1 MKIIGSIGA
10 AAFAAISLQVGA
22 SAVSA
27 ADVWSD
33 ALLHIRGAV
42 DRNNDGL
49 WTATDYTSDN
59 TEIPDVA
66 HAAETAPSSL
76 KIKYGLATH
85 ADSNVRIVN
94 QEVKLISEGRTV
106 TRPVLYFPQ
115 GDFVEGGVNKAHQQY
130 FYLFDGGSPITNDQ
144 WTAIFRLKPD
154 GMNIYKTDGKGN
166 PDPIGGCWFF
176 NFPVQ
181 GARNEMRLGLR
192 TETGNKA
199 SGFINLC
206 VGNTTNNKK
215 TNLLATNDWMEVSI
229 AVSGRVVRLSS
240 CIPGV
245 MRRWNTHTVGQG
257 SDDPSGILKPSLL
270 RLGMCGRGAVESTD
284 YGNADSYRGCFDTI
298 GIWNRALSD
307 AEVVEAFGGGN
318 PGIVR
323 LGVEGGSAKLFA
335 GEKATGP
342 VTLNPTEHDQ
352 RLWPASFG
360 AGAVVTVPFSVDKYR
375 AGKAQALR
383 IVAQPGSAKGNFL
396 VSIDGKSVGEIPVA
410 ACAANEVPSASLLAL
425 KEKYFAL
432 GDHTLTLTCDMADGD
447 VKLDVVEIAGS
458 WQAGD
463 GTANDTSY
471 DSDTGWAVDSTSK
484 PWADTYYAASM
495 NMKDCAYY
503 IGGSL
508 SALRRDKVIR
518 WNLPKGLASRAKFRL
533 TFRILGGNGAQKPGG
548 GNYSP
553 SGRNILTTINGTLV
567 STQLFGNKTYDAIE
581 IPADVLHDGLNEV
594 RLGFDT
600 LDVGY
605 IWCNLYY
612 LKLDM
617 TSCESDWRPGMAI
630 LLR

>member
-1 MKIIGSIGA
+1 MK
-10 AAFAAISLQVGA
+10 SLIMLSAVAVATVGA

-49 WTATDYTSDN
+49 WTATDYTSAN

-66 HAAETAPSSL
+66 HAAETAPTSA
-76 KIKYGLATH
+76 KISYNMTAH
-85 ADSNVRIVN
+85 ADSNVRIVE
-94 QEVKLISEGRTV
+94 QDVKLTSEGRTV
-106 TRPVLYFPQ
+106 RRPVLYFPQ
-115 GDFVEGGVNKAHQQY
+115 PHFDNGGIPYVRCQAFK
-130 FYLFDGGSPITNDQ
+130 LFNGTSPITNDL
-144 WTAIFRLKPD
+144 WTAIFRIKPEVFMVQKLTSA
-154 GMNIYKTDGKGN
+154 GAEATTGS
-166 PDPIGGCWFF
+166 CWFF
-176 NFPVQ
+176 HCPVQ
-181 GARNEMRLGLR
+181 GSPNEMRLGVR
-192 TETGNKA
+192 TKDGNKT
-199 SGFINLC
+199 GFLSLC
-206 VGNTTNNKK
+206 TGYTTNNEMGE
-215 TNLLATNDWMEVSI
+215 LIVTNDWMEISLC
-229 AVSGRVVRLSS
+229 VSGRLARIS
-240 CIPGV
+240 CGMPGK
-245 MRRWNTHTVGQG
+245 MRRWRSFTISSASNILPGV
-257 SDDPSGILKPSLL
+257 LKPSCF
-270 RLGMCGRGAVESTD
+270 RFGDCNRGATESAKG
-284 YGNADSYRGCFDTI
+284 GNADAFRGWLDTI

-360 AGAVVTVPFSVDKYR
+360 AGAVITVPFSVDKYR

-410 ACAANEVPSASLLAL
+410 ACAVNEVPSASLLAL

-471 DSDTGWAVDSTSK
+471 DSDTGWATDSNSK

-533 TFRILGGNGAQKPGG
+533 TFRILSGDGAQKPGG
-548 GNYSP
+548 GKYSP
-553 SGRNILTTINGTLV
+553 LGRNILTTINGTLV

-617 TSCESDWRPGMAI
+617 TSCESDWRPGMVI
-630 LLR
+630 LFR